1 MRARADNGSHLSS
14 LFVHFLQ
21 LFHNVDWSMKKS
33 WGAANEDCLAR
44 GANLV
49 SIHGFEEEEF
59 LSLYSKD
66 SSKWIGLR
74 RNPAEGGE

>member
-1 MRARADNGSHLSS
+1 
-14 LFVHFLQ
+14 
-21 LFHNVDWSMKKS
+21 MKKS

-49 SIHGFEEEEF
+49 SIHSFEEEEF

>member
-1 MRARADNGSHLSS
+1 
-14 LFVHFLQ
+14 
-21 LFHNVDWSMKKS
+21 MKKS
-33 WGAANEDCLAR
+33 WGAANEDCLSR

-49 SIHGFEEEEF
+49 SIHSFEEEEF

-74 RNPAEGGE
+74 RNPVEGGE